1 MLTFMSITLLRNVIH
16 SHSSRQAGYV
26 LSQGY
31 VSLVVTRQPSVR
43 PRHVHPLLRPVRLEY
58 RHLLEAHRRLVP
70 LESDS
75 SDDDCVGHHH
85 AASSPRTIV
94 AAPAYASSL
103 YHDNS
108 CLSPRHVHLVS
119 KVSGRPLGDVY
130 QTLSFDAA
138 YFHIVSISEIKDKLG
153 WCTLQQRRYVNRLCF
168 FFKSV
173 NNLHGHSLPPYVTRQ
188 KRASKNHHTYS
199 YHTLRARTDAYLHSF
214 LPRTIRVWNM
224 LPQEIVLAPSPE
236 SFRAQLA
243 NKLRSNQIT
252 LATSSMTIAPRR
264 GILIHTF

>member
-16 SHSSRQAGYV
+16 SHSSRQAGYA

-31 VSLVVTRQPSVR
+31 VSLVVPRQPSVR
-43 PRHVHPLLRPVRLEY
+43 PRHVHPLLRPVLLEY

-75 SDDDCVGHHH
+75 SHDDCVGHHR

-103 YHDNS
+103 YHDDS

-130 QTLSFDAA
+130 QTLSF
-138 YFHIVSISEIKDKLG
+138 
-153 WCTLQQRRYVNRLCF
+153 
-168 FFKSV
+168 
-173 NNLHGHSLPPYVTRQ
+173 VTMLD
-188 KRASKNHHTYS
+188 ASKAFDRVNHSKLFCKLIDRGCPAFIVRILYYWYS
-199 YHTLRARTDAYLHSF
+199 TQTFTVRWCHGLSGFLQCVMVLNRVESF
-214 LPRTIRVWNM
+214 LPIFLMCTW
-224 LPQEIVLAPSPE
+224 
-236 SFRAQLA
+236 
-243 NKLRSNQIT
+243 
-252 LATSSMTIAPRR
+252 MT
-264 GILIHTF
+264 